1 MSPPVVVVVVVLVSG
16 AGGGGGGDGVLP
28 WRSLKGTGQT
38 SQRPTSSP
46 RPGVVCSET

>member
-16 AGGGGGGDGVLP
+16 AGGGGGVLP

-38 SQRPTSSP
+38 SQRPTSSR